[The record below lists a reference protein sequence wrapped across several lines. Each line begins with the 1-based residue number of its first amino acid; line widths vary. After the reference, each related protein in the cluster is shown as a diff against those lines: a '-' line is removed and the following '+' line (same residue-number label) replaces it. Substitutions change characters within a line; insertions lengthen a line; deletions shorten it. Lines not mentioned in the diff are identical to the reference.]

1 MHLFGVAGAGDSDAV
16 DDPPFLVPAGASGHV
31 ESYSEVLPSSLE
43 DIDMRVWGFVP
54 HMHLTGTQ
62 IKFERTRSDG
72 SRDCFMHV
80 PRWDYN
86 WQQFYVYDGGFTELP
101 RLRGDDTLKVTCTM
115 DNTDDNPFL
124 QEYLGG
130 AVAGGVKLGDGTAE
144 EMCLVA
150 VGLACE
156 GLCPD

>member
-1 MHLFGVAGAGDSDAV
+1 MVQETASCTCRAGTTTG
-16 DDPPFLVPAGASGHV
+16 
-31 ESYSEVLPSSLE
+31 SSSMSSTE
-43 DIDMRVWGFVP
+43 D
-54 HMHLTGTQ
+54 LL
-62 IKFERTRSDG
+62 S
-72 SRDCFMHV
+72 SRDFVVM
-80 PRWDYN
+80 
-86 WQQFYVYDGGFTELP
+86 
-101 RLRGDDTLKVTCTM
+101 TLKVTCTM